1 VASGM
6 YGPGQT
12 HRDASPTPR
21 ARLVWNVLIYGLA
34 AIGAGLLILAAV
46 TDQT

>member
-1 VASGM
+1 M

-34 AIGAGLLILAAV
+34 AIAAGLLILAAV